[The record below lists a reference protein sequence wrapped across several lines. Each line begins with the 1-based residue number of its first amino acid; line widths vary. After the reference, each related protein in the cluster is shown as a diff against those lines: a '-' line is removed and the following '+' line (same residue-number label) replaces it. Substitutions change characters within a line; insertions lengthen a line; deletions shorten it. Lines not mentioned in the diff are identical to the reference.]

1 MIEILGGYII
11 HFISQLGYTGVFLLM
26 FLESAC
32 IPIPSEVTMP
42 FSGSLVVL
50 GTFNLWIVVFIGT
63 LGNLIGSLAAYA
75 LGAWGQEAV
84 VRKVIVKYGK
94 YVLISEHEYDQSERW
109 FRNHGELIVL
119 LSRILP
125 VLRTFISLPAGVAR
139 MNITRFIIYTS
150 VGSFI
155 WSFVLTEIGVVLGN
169 NWSSLEIYFRKF
181 DIVLVIIGVA
191 AVIWY
196 IQHKLKHF
204 RKKKSA

>member
-1 MIEILGGYII
+1 MIELLGGYII
-11 HFISQLGYTGVFLLM
+11 HFISQLGYAGVFSLM

-50 GTFNLWIVVFIGT
+50 GTFNIWIVVFIGT
-63 LGNLIGSLAAYA
+63 LGNLSGSLAAYA

-94 YVLISEHEYDQSERW
+94 YFLISEHEYDQSERW

-119 LSRILP
+119 VSRILP

-139 MNITRFIIYTS
+139 MNITRFIAYT
-150 VGSFI
+150 VIGSFI
-155 WSFVLTEIGVVLGN
+155 WSFILTEIGVILGN
-169 NWSSLEIYFRKF
+169 NWSVLEVYFHKF
-181 DIVLVIIGVA
+181 DLIIVVLAVA
-191 AVIWY
+191 AVLWY

-204 RKKKSA
+204 RKKKTA